1 MSERMKLPPEKDCGF
16 YQRRKHDKWREVAP
30 PDPPLEGPVADSH
43 AHVHS
48 LPDPAWELV
57 RCAANNVKFVC
68 EICDPS
74 EDALDIPGDVRK
86 WQAVALGELTAK
98 VPELLERF
106 CYIGDDRNI
115 LRRYLDGVLTDPDEV
130 YARLVR

>member
-74 EDALDIPGDVRK
+74 EDTLDIPDDVRK
-86 WQAVALGELTAK
+86 WQGAAQEELQAPASVQHAEASSPRRPRRPAVPKHPAPPGSW
-98 VPELLERF
+98 
-106 CYIGDDRNI
+106 G
-115 LRRYLDGVLTDPDEV
+115 
-130 YARLVR
+130 